1 MVRSLRL
8 RRWQKEALDLLAGQP
23 GPDFLAVA
31 TPGAGKTTFA
41 LAAVLRHLSAHPG
54 SRVVV
59 VAPTSHLKVQWA
71 RAGAALGLH
80 LEPSWSSAT
89 GRLPADMHGIVVTY
103 QQVAANPGALRR
115 HAPRCLVV
123 LDELHHTGE
132 ERAWGSAVQSAF
144 DEAPRR
150 LALSGTPFRS
160 DTHAIPFVR
169 YEGDEARPDYEYGYT
184 DALADRRVVRPVSF
198 PAIDGFMEWTAP
210 DGTRNAAGFGDALDP
225 VRASE
230 RLRTALSLDGEW
242 LPTVLGQANER
253 LMELRVAQPDA
264 AGLVIAADQDHAR
277 GIAHLLQRR
286 HGVGAAVATSDDPTA
301 SARITRFADGTSPW
315 LVAVR
320 MVSEGVDIPRLRLGV
335 FATTTTTE
343 LFFRQAV
350 GRFVRHTGGRA
361 RDERAW
367 LFIPD
372 DTGSGA
378 GPTPSPS
385 SGATAS
391 TGTPSGGEEPVDPAA
406 LDELPEEDPGQLSL
420 FEALSA
426 TVVGGEATASAF
438 DDDPA
443 LDDHEPDGRRPR
455 RRRRRRAPVPPVAD
469 GERAR
474 PPARRGRPPAGR
486 GQGRVAG
493 GQRPPRRRAG
503 PLHRSPPPGG
513 ERPAQPAGVGR
524 AHRRRHGRPAPTAG
538 RRGRALDG
546 EPVAPPAVADRAPVP
561 VGDPSRLAGRAADR
575 TEPGSTS
582 SWRCPR
588 QRGSP
593 CP

>member
-1 MVRSLRL
+1 MPRSVRL
-8 RRWQKEALDLLAGQP
+8 RRWQKEALDLLAERDGT
-23 GPDFLAVA
+23 DFLAVA

-41 LAAVLRHLSAHPG
+41 LAAVLRHLAAHPLH
-54 SRVVV
+54 RAVV
-59 VAPTSHLKVQWA
+59 VAPTSHLKLQWA
-71 RAGAALGLH
+71 RAAARLGLQ
-80 LEPSWSSAT
+80 LEPAWSSSG
-89 GRLPADMHGIVVTY
+89 GRLPSDMHGIVVTY
-103 QQVAANPGALRR
+103 QQVAANPDALRA
-115 HAPRCLVV
+115 HAPRCVVV

-132 ERAWGSAVQSAF
+132 ERAWGAAVRTAF

-169 YEGDEARPDYEYGYT
+169 YQGDEARPDYEYGYT
-184 DALADRRVVRPVSF
+184 DALADRRVVRPVYF

-210 DGTRNAAGFGDALDP
+210 DGTRNAAGFEDALDP

-230 RLRTALSLDGEW
+230 RLRTALSLEGEW
-242 LPTVLGQANER
+242 LSTVLGQANER

-286 HGVGAAVATSDDPTA
+286 HGVGATVATSDDPAA
-301 SARITRFADGTSPW
+301 SSRIARFADSTAPW

-372 DTGSGA
+372 DTRLRRWADTIAEQRRHSLHRD
-378 GPTPSPS
+378 
-385 SGATAS
+385 
-391 TGTPSGGEEPVDPAA
+391 GTVREEEPVDPAA

-426 TVVGGEATASAF
+426 HVVGGEATASAF

-443 LDDHEPDGRRPR
+443 LDDHDPDLDDHDGGVAVELPSPPPPAGNVPDLPPEVAGRPLAEVKAGLREANARLAGELARFTGLPHR
-455 RRRRRRAPVPPVAD
+455 EVNGRLNRLASVERIADATVDQLRRRADVA
-469 GERAR
+469 ERWMAS
-474 PPARRGRPPAGR
+474 
-486 GQGRVAG
+486 
-493 GQRPPRRRAG
+493 
-503 PLHRSPPPGG
+503 L
-513 ERPAQPAGVGR
+513 
-524 AHRRRHGRPAPTAG
+524 
-538 RRGRALDG
+538 
-546 EPVAPPAVADRAPVP
+546 
-561 VGDPSRLAGRAADR
+561 
-575 TEPGSTS
+575 
-582 SWRCPR
+582 
-588 QRGSP
+588 
-593 CP
+593 

>member
-1 MVRSLRL
+1 MARSLRL
-8 RRWQKEALDLLAGQP
+8 RRWQKEALDLLAGQA

-41 LAAVLRHLSAHPG
+41 LAAVLRHLSAHRG

-59 VAPTSHLKVQWA
+59 VAPTSHLKLQWA

-132 ERAWGSAVQSAF
+132 ERAWGAAVRTAF

-184 DALADRRVVRPVSF
+184 DALADRRVVRPVYF

-210 DGTRNAAGFGDALDP
+210 DGTRNAAGFEDALDP

-253 LMELRVAQPDA
+253 LMELRVTRPDA

-286 HGVGAAVATSDDPTA
+286 HGVGATVATSDDPAA
-301 SARITRFADGTSPW
+301 SSRIARFADSTAPW

-372 DTGSGA
+372 DTRLRRWADTIAEQRRHSLHRDAVGRE
-378 GPTPSPS
+378 
-385 SGATAS
+385 
-391 TGTPSGGEEPVDPAA
+391 EEPVDPAA

-443 LDDHEPDGRRPR
+443 LDDHEPDVDDHDGGVAVELPSPPSPTGNVPDPPPDVAGRPLAEVKAGLRAANARLAGELARFTGLPHR
-455 RRRRRRAPVPPVAD
+455 EVNGRLNRLASVERIADATVDQLRRRADVA
-469 GERAR
+469 ERWMAS
-474 PPARRGRPPAGR
+474 
-486 GQGRVAG
+486 
-493 GQRPPRRRAG
+493 
-503 PLHRSPPPGG
+503 L
-513 ERPAQPAGVGR
+513 
-524 AHRRRHGRPAPTAG
+524 
-538 RRGRALDG
+538 
-546 EPVAPPAVADRAPVP
+546 
-561 VGDPSRLAGRAADR
+561 
-575 TEPGSTS
+575 
-582 SWRCPR
+582 
-588 QRGSP
+588 
-593 CP
+593 